1 MNVLIIAGG
10 PDPGAKLIQ
19 KCAAQA
25 EKIYCADRG
34 AQWAYAAGITPD
46 LVVGDLD
53 SVNDQT
59 VDRLEAENIR
69 IVRYPEEK
77 DMTDTQIA
85 IEFAVSEGA
94 RSITLLGALGGRI
107 DHSLANIGL
116 MTSYHRRGVRIAIM
130 DINTAMFVGERTI
143 TFRAVKGSTVSLF
156 PIEEGVRVLKSEG
169 LYYPLNDVVVPM
181 DGTLCVSNHMTSDRV
196 LLDVRN
202 GALLLIVTAQEAP
215 MN

>member
-1 MNVLIIAGG
+1 M
-10 PDPGAKLIQ
+10 
-19 KCAAQA
+19 
-25 EKIYCADRG
+25 
-34 AQWAYAAGITPD
+34 
-46 LVVGDLD
+46 
-53 SVNDQT
+53 
-59 VDRLEAENIR
+59 
-69 IVRYPEEK
+69 
-77 DMTDTQIA
+77 
-85 IEFAVSEGA
+85 SEGA

-215 MN
+215 IN